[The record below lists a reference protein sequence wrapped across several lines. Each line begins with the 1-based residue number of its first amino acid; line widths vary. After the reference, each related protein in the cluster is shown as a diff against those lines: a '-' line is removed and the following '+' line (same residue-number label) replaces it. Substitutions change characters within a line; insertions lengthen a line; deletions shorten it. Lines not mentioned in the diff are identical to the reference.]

1 MSMLRLPSIQQISS
15 KASDTFR
22 RFPLVLTFAILGT
35 VGVIW
40 LVNLPWDQREGNELI
55 RNFCWIS
62 ALSISL
68 FVAIK
73 TGSES
78 RNWNPAKLYLTRA
91 AAVLLLAMYFLFL
104 PDLFRPSGSEAFY
117 RYVLL
122 FLASHLLVSFAPYMG
137 DQHVR
142 HFWAYN
148 KSLFLRLLLSILYV
162 GVLFTGL
169 SIAIYSLEALLEFNI
184 AGKRYGQLAI
194 FLIGIFGTWF
204 FLAGVP
210 HPARLTD
217 EERAYP
223 KGLRIFVQYVLI
235 PLVVV
240 YIFILYLYMGKILIE
255 WEWPTGWV
263 ANLVLS
269 FSIAGILGLL
279 LLNPIQ
285 DEEDHTWVRL
295 FSKGY
300 YIALISLIVLLMLSI
315 WVRISDYGV
324 TVNRYFVA
332 VLAVWLTGIVIYFL
346 ISKMKDIRVIPV
358 SLFLIAL
365 LITFGPL
372 SAFQMS
378 ERSQL
383 NRFETVAEKHSLLSE
398 NRTIT
403 KADEELPFQDRKQIS
418 SIIHYML
425 ELKEIESLQPYFEQ
439 DLNEIVANIDDA
451 VYLADAQAI
460 TDLIGIQFV
469 YDWQQEDE
477 TDSGFTGLMVQKNR
491 LEPVPLQGFDHFVG
505 DIELWLHAD
514 EVKLTIGDQEYSI
527 SLNRENLA
535 IQLTEKPA
543 GRMVRFDLKPFI
555 NGLPEPGAR
564 RMETLPVSK
573 LTLERQSGSLNVK
586 LVFNSLSIQWQN
598 GEITGLNANVGLFF
612 STDE

>member
-1 MSMLRLPSIQQISS
+1 MLRLPSIQQISS
-15 KASDTFR
+15 KASETFR

-35 VGVIW
+35 CGVIW
-40 LVNLPWDQREGNELI
+40 LVDLPWDQRDGNELI

-78 RNWNPAKLYLTRA
+78 RDWNPAKLHLTRA
-91 AAVLLLAMYFLFL
+91 AAVLLLAIYFLFL

-122 FLASHLLVSFAPYMG
+122 FLASHLLVSFAPYIG
-137 DQHVR
+137 DQHGR

-148 KSLFLRLLLSILYV
+148 KSLFLRMLLSILYV

-240 YIFILYLYMGKILIE
+240 YIIILYLYMGKILIE

-285 DEEDHTWVRL
+285 DEDDHTWVRL

-300 YIALISLIVLLMLSI
+300 YVALIPLIVLLMLSI

-332 VLAVWLTGIVIYFL
+332 TLAVWLTGMVIYFL
-346 ISKMKDIRVIPV
+346 ISKMKDIRVIPG
-358 SLFLIAL
+358 SLFLIIL

-372 SAFQMS
+372 SAFQVS

-383 NRFETVAEKHSLLSE
+383 NRFETVAEKHGLLSD
-398 NRTIT
+398 NGTIMKT
-403 KADEELPFQDRKQIS
+403 DEELPFQDRKQIS
-418 SIIHYML
+418 SVIHYLL
-425 ELKEIESLQPYFEQ
+425 ELKGIESLQPYFDQ
-439 DLNEIVANIDDA
+439 DLSEVVANIDSA

-460 TDLIGIQFV
+460 TNLIGIQFV
-469 YDWQQEDE
+469 YDWQHVDE
-477 TDSGFTGLMVQKNR
+477 TDLEFTGLMVQKNR

-505 DIELWLHAD
+505 DIELSLHAN
-514 EVKLTIGDQEYSI
+514 EVEMTIGDQEYSI
-527 SLNRENLA
+527 SLNRDTLA

-543 GRMVRFDLKPFI
+543 GRTLRFDLKPFI
-555 NGLPEPGAR
+555 DGLPEPGAG
-564 RMETLPVSK
+564 RMETLPVSR
-573 LTLERQSGSLNVK
+573 LTLERQSGSINVK
-586 LVFNSLSIQWQN
+586 LVFNSLNVQWQN
-598 GEITGLNANVGLFF
+598 GEITSLNANVGLFF
-612 STDE
+612 SIDE

>member
-1 MSMLRLPSIQQISS
+1 MIRLPSIQQISS

-68 FVAIK
+68 FIAIK
-73 TGSES
+73 TGSEG
-78 RNWNPAKLYLTRA
+78 RNWNPAKLHLTRA
-91 AAVLLLAMYFLFL
+91 AAVLLLAMYSLFL
-104 PDLFRPSGSEAFY
+104 PDLFRPSGSEVFY

-137 DQHVR
+137 DPHAR

-162 GVLFTGL
+162 AVLFTGL

-204 FLAGVP
+204 FLAGVL

-279 LLNPIQ
+279 LLHPIQ
-285 DEEDHTWVRL
+285 DEDDHTWVRL

-300 YIALISLIVLLMLSI
+300 YIVLIPLIVLLMLSI

-332 VLAVWLTGIVIYFL
+332 VMAVWLTGIVIYFL
-346 ISKMKDIRVIPV
+346 ISKMKQIRVIPV
-358 SLFLIAL
+358 SLFMITLM
-365 LITFGPL
+365 ITFGPL

-383 NRFETVAEKHSLLSE
+383 NRFETVAEKHSLRSE
-398 NRTIT
+398 NGTIT
-403 KADEELPFQDRKQIS
+403 KTDEELPFQDRKQIS
-418 SIIHYML
+418 SVIHYLL
-425 ELKEIESLQPYFEQ
+425 ELKGIESLQPYFEQ

-451 VYLADAQAI
+451 VYLSDAQAI
-460 TDLIGIQFV
+460 TDLIGIRFV
-469 YDWQQEDE
+469 HDWEQENE
-477 TDSGFTGLMVQKNR
+477 TDSRMTSLMVEKNR
-491 LEPVPLQGFDHFVG
+491 LDPVPLQGFDHFVG
-505 DIELWLHAD
+505 DIELWLHAK
-514 EVKLTIGDQEYSI
+514 EVELTIGDQDYSI
-527 SLNRENLA
+527 SLNRDNLA
-535 IQLTEKPA
+535 IQLTEKPT
-543 GRMVRFDLKPFI
+543 GRTLRFDLKPFI
-555 NGLPEPGAR
+555 DGLPEPGAGK
-564 RMETLPVSK
+564 METLPVSR

-586 LVFNSLSIQWQN
+586 LVFNSLNVQWQN
-598 GEITGLNANVGLFF
+598 GEITSLNANVVLFF